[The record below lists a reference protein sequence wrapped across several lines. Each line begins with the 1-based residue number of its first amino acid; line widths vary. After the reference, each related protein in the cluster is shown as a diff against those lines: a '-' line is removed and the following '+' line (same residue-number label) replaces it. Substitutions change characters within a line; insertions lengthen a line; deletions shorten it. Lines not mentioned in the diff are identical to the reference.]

1 MAALARQ
8 HADLPTDCPIIIS
21 GMASSS
27 ICWRELPYAPLP
39 FAPDGSDMVWQD
51 AGPLSAS
58 GRSHR
63 VVLLSGV
70 RSEWEIMRGEE
81 IQVLGL
87 TRWSA
92 ALAMANEAV
101 LVLPGTHSK
110 HIHVQGGRIIDF
122 QTYMTGELF
131 DVLSRHSVLR
141 HSVAAPIGEDAASTR
156 LSGPVR
162 PAFQEGVEAARAR
175 PLLELLFR
183 VRTRQVLQARDAAEN
198 RAFLSGLLLGAEMV
212 GLIGRYPGRTPVVL
226 CSGEIL
232 ADLYELAFRTLDAGS
247 RLQIVPGAEVER
259 LSSLGQAVMLS
270 RILVVNT

>member
-1 MAALARQ
+1 MGEFRSHDGVGRLAASSAGQDRSEIFRAVLAQGVAALARQ

-92 ALAMANEAV
+92 ALAMNEAV
-101 LVLPGTHSK
+101 LVLPGTHPSTSMSK
-110 HIHVQGGRIIDF
+110 
-122 QTYMTGELF
+122 
-131 DVLSRHSVLR
+131 
-141 HSVAAPIGEDAASTR
+141 AAASLTFR
-156 LSGPVR
+156 L
-162 PAFQEGVEAARAR
+162 
-175 PLLELLFR
+175 
-183 VRTRQVLQARDAAEN
+183 T
-198 RAFLSGLLLGAEMV
+198 
-212 GLIGRYPGRTPVVL
+212 
-226 CSGEIL
+226 
-232 ADLYELAFRTLDAGS
+232 
-247 RLQIVPGAEVER
+247 
-259 LSSLGQAVMLS
+259 
-270 RILVVNT
+270 